1 VDGGEDV
8 DEDGVLVDDAVLG
21 DGLGVSVGVPALPQA
36 PASRMA
42 AIASVDAKRL
52 EGVTSRWYEQLA

>member
-8 DEDGVLVDDAVLG
+8 GEDGLLPADAVLG
-21 DGLGVSVGVPALPQA
+21 DGLGVSVGVPTLPQA
-36 PASRMA
+36 PTERAA